1 VAAEAEVVR
10 APVAQELA
18 GLVLVHPVMAA
29 WVARD
34 MVAWVVRDMAARV
47 VSGTAFRHR
56 PRAWHTRYIR
66 CFQARTSVTDIT
78 AHQASAQD
86 MRCKR
91 RWHRTSAA
99 DITAHQASAQDMRCK
114 RRWHRTSAADITA
127 HQASAQDTRCKR
139 RLRSLKSAASVL
151 ERRGS
156 LLGALSV
163 LRAG

>member
-1 VAAEAEVVR
+1 
-10 APVAQELA
+10 
-18 GLVLVHPVMAA
+18 
-29 WVARD
+29 
-34 MVAWVVRDMAARV
+34 VAWVVRDMAARV

-66 CFQARTSVTDIT
+66 CFQARTS
-78 AHQASAQD
+78 
-86 MRCKR
+86 
-91 RWHRTSAA
+91 AA
-99 DITAHQASAQDMRCK
+99 DITAHQASAQDTRCK

-139 RLRSLKSAASVL
+139 RLRILKSAAPVL